1 MAVYDYNCENCGAT
15 FEVER
20 PMGFSGRVK
29 CPECGSTRTAKVF
42 APAGVVFKGSGFYV
56 TDSAGKS
63 SATAPSTN
71 GSSPNGDTKPSK
83 PAPPKSPKPDEED

>member
-1 MAVYDYNCENCGAT
+1 MAVYDYQCANCGST

-29 CPECGSTRTAKVF
+29 CANCSSTRTSRVF

-63 SATAPSTN
+63 SAASVN
-71 GSSPNGDTKPSK
+71 GNGAKPE
-83 PAPPKSPKPDEED
+83 PAPEKSKSAPAAD